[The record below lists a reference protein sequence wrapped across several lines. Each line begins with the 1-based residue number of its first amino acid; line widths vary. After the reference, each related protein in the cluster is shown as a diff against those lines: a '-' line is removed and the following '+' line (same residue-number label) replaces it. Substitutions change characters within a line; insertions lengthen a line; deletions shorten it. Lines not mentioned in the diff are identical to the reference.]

1 MEKLITKF
9 QQTGICEVDVNK
21 VSKAWND
28 KFSISQYDEK
38 YTLVKQYR
46 KNSPSAAKVQIS
58 KEQAEE
64 IIKAAK
70 LLPINS
76 GIFRS
81 AKTYRSESNIISEI
95 KRIEQIQS
103 EKQSELQTINTIVR
117 EYKTA
122 LTHKQ

>member
-21 VSKAWND
+21 VAKAWND
-28 KFSISQYDEK
+28 KFSISQYDDK
-38 YTLVKQYR
+38 YTLVRQAR

-58 KEQAEE
+58 KEQAKE
-64 IIKAAK
+64 IIKTAK
-70 LLPINS
+70 LLPIDS

-95 KRIEQIQS
+95 KRIEAIQS
-103 EKQSELQTINTIVR
+103 EKQAELQTINTIVR
-117 EYKTA
+117 EYKNA
-122 LTHKQ
+122 LTHK